1 MRVIKQIICKTFAA
15 GAFLA
20 AILYVVSSI
29 QAQSVSS
36 ADQGVSG
43 SSPSATPTPT
53 PAPKPKTTWGGVYF
67 GGFGGSNFSGA
78 SANTSTVFDPNGY
91 FAPSSV
97 PAVNTTGTQSLKG
110 NNITGGIEIGYNRQ
124 RDKFVYGAEIDLGIL
139 SGTKTATGT
148 TVYPCCGPT
157 TFTVSQSLKSSWL
170 VTLRPRAGFAIGDKI
185 LVYATGGGAL
195 TKYDYE
201 AVFTDTHNAATESGS
216 INKKRIG
223 WIGGGGVEY
232 MIRKRIS
239 VKGEF
244 LHTEFGR
251 VSTTSTNLNI
261 NIPPGNVTVNP
272 FAHSVFIK
280 GNLVRFGIN
289 FHF

>member
-1 MRVIKQIICKTFAA
+1 MIFIKQFFYKAFVA
-15 GAFLA
+15 GVFMASVLIVVTNVRA
-20 AILYVVSSI
+20 QAVSS
-29 QAQSVSS
+29 V
-36 ADQGVSG
+36 DPGVTG
-43 SSPSATPTPT
+43 GSPSITPTPT
-53 PAPKPKTTWGGVYF
+53 PMPKPRTTWGGVYF
-67 GGFGGSNFSGA
+67 GGFGGSNFSTA

-91 FAPSSV
+91 FFPTSV

-110 NNITGGIEIGYNRQ
+110 NNVTGGIEIGYNRQ
-124 RDKFVYGAEIDLGIL
+124 RSSFVYGAEFDFGIL
-139 SGTKTATGT
+139 SGTKSASGT

-157 TFTVSQSLKSSWL
+157 TLTVSQSLKSSWL
-170 VTLRPRAGFAIGDKI
+170 TSLRPRAGFAYGKRI
-185 LVYATGGGAL
+185 LVYATGGAAL

-216 INKKRIG
+216 IIKKRIG

-232 MIRKRIS
+232 MIRNRIS

-272 FAHSVFIK
+272 FTHSVFIK